1 MKLVD
6 FVKLVEGEVV
16 TDIHGILEFENV
28 YIGDLLSVVMS
39 KAKENSVWLTIQTHL
54 NIVAVAELV
63 EFKCIILVEGMKA
76 EKSTVEK
83 ANELN
88 IPIIETGKSAYDVS
102 CLIYNLMKDV
112 Q

>member
-6 FVKLVEGEVV
+6 FAKLVEGKVV
-16 TDIHGILEFENV
+16 TNIHDALEFENV

-76 EKSTVEK
+76 EKATIEK
-83 ANELN
+83 ANELD
-88 IPIIETGKSAYDVS
+88 IPIIETDKSAYEVS
-102 CLIYNLMKDV
+102 CLIYKHMKGV
-112 Q
+112 